1 MKMLASNKS
10 KKQKSNYR
18 EFDINNKPHSNT
30 PIAFIL
36 KEEPK
41 VFHIGRYLAHYEKFY
56 CINDH
61 SISFKEEEILKWKY
75 INI

>member
-1 MKMLASNKS
+1 MLASNKS